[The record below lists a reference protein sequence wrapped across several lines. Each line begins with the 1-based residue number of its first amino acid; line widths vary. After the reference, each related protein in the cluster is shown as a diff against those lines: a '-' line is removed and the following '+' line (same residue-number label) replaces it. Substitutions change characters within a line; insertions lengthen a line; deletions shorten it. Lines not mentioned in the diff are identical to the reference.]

1 MSQMALIEND
11 DVIQTLSPDRAD
23 NSLYI
28 RILPGRARR
37 RDHLFDTQTLY
48 PGPKP
53 LTIDTIAI
61 SHYVAWSRVEGESF
75 HYLLSCP
82 FRSRMV
88 RRIEVNNLSTFV
100 TQNDKDIQDSER
112 RRGDGEKIY

>member
-61 SHYVAWSRVEGESF
+61 VQEIARSRLKGESF
-75 HYLLSCP
+75 HQLLSSP
-82 FRSRMV
+82 FRRRMV
-88 RRIEVNNLSTFV
+88 RCVEVNDLSTLMS
-100 TQNDKDIQDSER
+100 QNNKDIQDSEGS
-112 RRGDGEKIY
+112 RGDGEKVY